1 MNKYIKIIERFSKMN
16 KFDRTYNRIIKQY
29 VDNDVIEQGLFDIFK
44 KKDKDSADVKSAY
57 CMKLWND
64 KNYQKLAKELV
75 KYKKE
80 NKKEFSNDPQAIFY
94 YGVMLLKDLISE
106 SKLNL
111 LGKGLLLESK
121 AVKTDQEQMDIV
133 SHDID
138 KKHLKKIV
146 RKAKFGDADAIYD
159 LAICYYVGVPDL
171 LKQNVQKAVKLFKK
185 AAKKGCAEAQYNLG
199 VMYEKGYD
207 RKDKEH
213 QNEFENYIQKDE
225 DLAYKYYARALQN
238 GYEDAREPL
247 EYLLTKKKNEK
258 ADTKDKPQ
266 NFTNSIKRLKKG
278 LEYIQIAAK
287 AGLEEAKAFLEKY
300 KDELEQKQSMFIQL
314 KEKQNANAGALEL
327 SLAKH

>member
-1 MNKYIKIIERFSKMN
+1 MN

-111 LGKGLLLESK
+111 LGKGLLLEST
-121 AVKTDQEQMDIV
+121 AVITNQEQMDIV
-133 SHDID
+133 HHDID

-146 RKAKFGDADAIYD
+146 RKAKFGNADAIYD

-171 LKQNVQKAVKLFKK
+171 LKQNVQKAIKLFKK

-207 RKDKEH
+207 VKDKEH
-213 QNEFENYIQKDE
+213 QNEFEEYIEKDE
-225 DLAYKYYARALQN
+225 DLAYKYYAKALQN

-247 EYLLTKKKNEK
+247 EYLLTKKKNES
-258 ADTKDKPQ
+258 KDVKEKRQ
-266 NFTNSIKRLKKG
+266 EFTSSVNRMKKG
-278 LEYIQIAAK
+278 IQYIQVAAD
-287 AGLEEAKAFLEKY
+287 AGLEEAKEFLDKH
-300 KDELEQKQSMFIQL
+300 LLQI
-314 KEKQNANAGALEL
+314 KEKMETFIDINKQYAKNLEHYNENPQMEL
-327 SLAKH
+327 GYVKLT